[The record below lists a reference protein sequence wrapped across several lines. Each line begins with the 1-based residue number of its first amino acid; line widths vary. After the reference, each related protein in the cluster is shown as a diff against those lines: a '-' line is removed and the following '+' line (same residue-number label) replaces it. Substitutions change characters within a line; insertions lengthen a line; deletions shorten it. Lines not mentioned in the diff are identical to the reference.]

1 MNYTHLQLSLR
12 LYSSM
17 FHQTKIYFENGT
29 KKSGKLRVPYLFKTI
44 KNTKAVVFLELKKS
58 ISETRNFIQ
67 ELTYQLTTICLPLEM
82 KY

>member
-29 KKSGKLRVPYLFKTI
+29 KKSRKLRVPYLFKTI
-44 KNTKAVVFLELKKS
+44 KNTKAVVFLE
-58 ISETRNFIQ
+58 
-67 ELTYQLTTICLPLEM
+67 
-82 KY
+82 